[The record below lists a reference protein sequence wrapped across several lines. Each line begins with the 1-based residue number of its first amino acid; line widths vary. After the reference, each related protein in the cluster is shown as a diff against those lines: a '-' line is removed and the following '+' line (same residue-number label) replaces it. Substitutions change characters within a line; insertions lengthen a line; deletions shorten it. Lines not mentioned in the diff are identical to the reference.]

1 MVEAYL
7 EKEQRYFSIPRKD
20 LLPFIPGNL
29 ERALDVGCGDGN
41 FAELITNMKGC
52 KEVWGIEPYFKTTEG
67 MSLKLKKIFHNS
79 IEDSLNELPDGHF
92 DCIFFNDVLEH
103 LVEPGKVLEDIK
115 GKLRKDGM
123 IIASIPNIMHFETIY
138 KILKNLDWKYE
149 NAGIMDKTHLRFF
162 TKKSIIRM
170 FENSGYRVDLIQGIN
185 PEFGRKFRVLNFIS
199 GGRIEE
205 MKYVQMVV
213 RATPIAV

>member
-20 LLPFIPGNL
+20 LLPFVPENL

-41 FAELITNMKGC
+41 FAELITNEKC
-52 KEVWGIEPYFKTTEG
+52 CREVWGIEPYFKSKNDT
-67 MSLKLKKIFHNS
+67 SLKLKKIFHTS
-79 IEDSLNELPDGHF
+79 IEGSLDELPDGHF

-115 GKLRKDGM
+115 GKLRKDGA
-123 IIASIPNIMHFETIY
+123 IIASIPNILHFETIY
-138 KILKNLDWKYE
+138 KILRNLDWRYE

-162 TKKSIIRM
+162 TKKSMVRM
-170 FENSGYRVDLIQGIN
+170 FESSGYKVDLIQGLN
-185 PEFGRKFRVLNFIS
+185 PEFGRKFKVLNFIA

-213 RATPIAV
+213 KASPLF